1 MQILELK
8 LKKDV
13 LIVDAENGFYIFK
26 IYDDEIGF
34 ISIEN
39 GIPRKELVKGSYKFL
54 CKGSEL
60 TEEIA
65 SELVEKHCMCF
76 VCGGDGKETCTNPDH
91 GFISMLSFHDVG
103 RLGCP
108 CCGHDPNHK
117 IKNGGNCECCNG
129 LGKLTETQFNQQA
142 YEYGFDDDIDF
153 NLSKESFISAVESK
167 EKFWLENP
175 IYKILV
181 FLGNKS
187 EIDKQIALQ
196 KQEIR
201 WQEAE
206 AKTFKNPLIFVKN

>member
-39 GIPRKELVKGSYKFL
+39 GIQRKELVKGSYKFL

-65 SELVEKHCMCF
+65 SELVEEHYMSG
-76 VCGGDGKETCTNPDH
+76 VRSYEIYNDYRYN
-91 GFISMLSFHDVG
+91 DV
-103 RLGCP
+103 RWL
-108 CCGHDPNHK
+108 DNA
-117 IKNGGNCECCNG
+117 
-129 LGKLTETQFNQQA
+129 L
-142 YEYGFDDDIDF
+142 D
-153 NLSKESFISAVESK
+153 SFISAVESK

-175 IYKILV
+175 IGNKPMSYNLPLYKI
-181 FLGNKS
+181 GNRC
-187 EIDKQIALQ
+187 DKL
-196 KQEIR
+196 KK
-201 WQEAE
+201 WKEAE
-206 AKTFKNPLIFVKN
+206 EKTFKNPLIFVKKCY